1 MDVLKAN
8 TQQYEALNGFSNG
21 NNYIDFIEDA
31 DGNYTIGKEV
41 LTDYK
46 FLEIR
51 NQLKQLEV
59 IPYNPK
65 ETEL

>member
-1 MDVLKAN
+1 MEVLKAN
-8 TQQYEALNGFSNG
+8 SEQYEALKNFSNG

-41 LTDYK
+41 LTDDI

-51 NQLKQLEV
+51 DQLEQLS
-59 IPYNPK
+59 IINYNPK
-65 ETEL
+65 ETEI